1 MALYRRGETWWF
13 KFQYRGIPIRESA
26 HTGSRTAALKAE
38 RARRNQLDEGASAI
52 KTVKPLLFSKAAKDW
67 LDLKTPHWQPA
78 TRASEGYN
86 VGHLLPYFGR
96 KLLTDISANDIARYQ
111 AKRIEDDASG
121 RTVNMEV
128 GSLRAVLR
136 KHRLWA
142 NLQPDVKPLKE
153 RTDAGRALS
162 KDEVTSLLQA
172 ARESHSKSLYVAILL
187 SLRTGLRNRELRM
200 LRWSMVDLVD
210 GHLIVGVSKTQGGEG
225 RVVPLSPAA
234 LAALREW
241 RRNFLEPHPEH
252 FVFPTERVSGT
263 GPRRTSDGV
272 DPTIPIG
279 SWRTAFHT
287 ALRKSGVKCHW
298 HCLRHTF
305 VSGCGEGGTPEQT
318 LLAMAGWMSRK
329 MLERYSH
336 TRMEAKRVA
345 VDALDG
351 IPDSGGGTNVGTVQ

>member
-1 MALYRRGETWWF
+1 MALYRRGTTWWYKF
-13 KFQYRGIPIRESA
+13 KFRGLEIRESA
-26 HTGSRTAALKAE
+26 HTSSRTVELKAE
-38 RARRNQLDEGASAI
+38 RARRNELDEGASSI

-67 LDLKTPHWQPA
+67 LDLKAPHWQLA

-111 AKRIEDDASG
+111 AKRIEGGASP

-142 NLQPDVKPLKE
+142 NLQPDVTPLTA
-153 RTDAGRALS
+153 RTDIGRALS
-162 KDEVTSLLQA
+162 EDEVTKLLHA
-172 ARESHSKSLYVAILL
+172 ARESQSKSLHIAILL
-187 SLRTGLRNRELRM
+187 SLRTGLRNKELRM

-210 GHLIVGVSKTQGGEG
+210 GALIVGVSKTKGGEG

-252 FVFPTERVSGT
+252 FVFPTERISGT

-272 DPTIPIG
+272 DPTRPIG
-279 SWRTAFHT
+279 SWKTAFHT
-287 ALRKSGVKCHW
+287 ALRTSGVKCRW
-298 HCLRHTF
+298 HDLRHTTA
-305 VSGCGEGGTPEQT
+305 SRLGEGGVPEQT
-318 LLAMAGWMSRK
+318 LLALCGWMSRK

>member
-1 MALYRRGETWWF
+1 
-13 KFQYRGIPIRESA
+13 
-26 HTGSRTAALKAE
+26 
-38 RARRNQLDEGASAI
+38 
-52 KTVKPLLFSKAAKDW
+52 
-67 LDLKTPHWQPA
+67 
-78 TRASEGYN
+78 
-86 VGHLLPYFGR
+86 
-96 KLLTDISANDIARYQ
+96 
-111 AKRIEDDASG
+111 
-121 RTVNMEV
+121 
-128 GSLRAVLR
+128 
-136 KHRLWA
+136 
-142 NLQPDVKPLKE
+142 
-153 RTDAGRALS
+153 
-162 KDEVTSLLQA
+162 
-172 ARESHSKSLYVAILL
+172 
-187 SLRTGLRNRELRM
+187 M

-210 GHLIVGVSKTQGGEG
+210 GALIVGVSKTKGGEG

-263 GPRRTSDGV
+263 GPRRTSDGL

-279 SWRTAFHT
+279 SWKTAFHT

-305 VSGCGEGGTPEQT
+305 VAGCGEGGTPEQT

-351 IPDSGGGTNVGTVQ
+351 IPDVSLKSGSKKGSEHETDSGGGTNVGTVQ